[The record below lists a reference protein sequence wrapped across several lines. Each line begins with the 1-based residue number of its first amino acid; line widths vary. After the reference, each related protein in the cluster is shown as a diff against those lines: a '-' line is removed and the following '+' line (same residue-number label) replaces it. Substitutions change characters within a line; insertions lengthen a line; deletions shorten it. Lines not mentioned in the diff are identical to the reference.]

1 MFTPAVGSGFED
13 EERIPDVP
21 TEKRD
26 MEQREQ
32 ETLTGEQEVPTGE
45 KGAPIGYLNGDTH
58 VVNCRFLL

>member
-26 MEQREQ
+26 MKQQRER
-32 ETLTGEQEVPTGE
+32 ETLTGEQGV
-45 KGAPIGYLNGDTH
+45 PIGYLNGTGIY
-58 VVNCRFLL
+58 VANCRLLLRIR